1 MKTTAFRSL
10 TSLLAAGALAL
21 VSSAVLAQSEP
32 QNTYGGRANVYQH
45 LDPSSL
51 EEVSTPE
58 QIKRVDDQNIA
69 PTEIWRLLEH
79 GERTECLDCIPVVSK
94 LIYNNHPKTREIAAW
109 WLRRRVFGVF
119 GPGQV
124 YAQTI
129 QTLTDQSQSEDK
141 RAYAAEALG
150 EFLSHSA
157 LNEVSTALVNDPSP
171 KVRKSAAYALWR
183 LNSVGPTGEL
193 AKAIGDPDV
202 EVRMQALFTAGR
214 VSSFTDVAAV
224 TQRISDES
232 PRVRKRAAETLGA
245 MYAADAVLGLIELT
259 KPSTESDAL
268 VRAAAVSALGKIADP
283 AAKDAVLAAEN
294 DPDQFVRD
302 AAKIALRRL

>member
-10 TSLLAAGALAL
+10 TSLLAAGAIAL
-21 VSSAVLAQSEP
+21 VSSAVIAGSEP
-32 QNTYGGRANVYQH
+32 QNTFGGRAKVYTQ
-45 LDPSSL
+45 LDPGSL
-51 EEVSTPE
+51 EEVTTPE
-58 QIKRVDDQNIA
+58 QIKRVDDPNIA

-79 GERTECLDCIPVVSK
+79 GERTECLDCIPIVSK
-94 LIYNNHPKTREIAAW
+94 LIYNNHAKTREIAAW
-109 WLRRRVFGVF
+109 WLRRRIFGVF

-129 QTLTDQSQSEDK
+129 QTLTDQGQPEEK
-141 RAYAAEALG
+141 RAYAAEAIG
-150 EFLSHSA
+150 EFLSHSG
-157 LNEVSTALVNDPSP
+157 LNEVSTALASDPSP
-171 KVRKSAAYALWR
+171 KVRKAAAYALWR
-183 LNSVGPTGEL
+183 LNSAGTAGEL
-193 AKAIGDPDV
+193 GKAIGDPDV

-214 VSSFTDVAAV
+214 VSAFNDVVAV

-245 MYAADAVLGLIELT
+245 MRAGDAVVGLIELT
-259 KPSTESDAL
+259 KPSSEADAL
-268 VRAAAVSALGKIADP
+268 VRAAAVAALGQIADP
-283 AAKDAVLAAEN
+283 AAKDSVLAAQN